1 MSHPS
6 PFGSVPPANRA
17 PLPGVDRI
25 VTVGSGKGGVGK
37 STVSVNLALALAAEG
52 LRVGLF
58 DADIYG
64 PNVPLMLG
72 MRRNTQERDRER
84 QVFVTAARAGA
95 ARANERYPSIE
106 RYGIRVFSI
115 GFLVPESVAL
125 MPDPVLLGR
134 MTIQI
139 VRDIEWG
146 ELDILLLDLPPGTGE
161 PNHSLIKM
169 LPIAGAVLVTTPQDI
184 ARLDGSKALHMFTQ
198 EGVRPL
204 GVVENMS
211 TFICPT
217 CGDEVE
223 IFHRSEV
230 ERPLQSLPLLGR
242 LPLDP
247 AISAAA
253 DTGRPVLISAPDS
266 AQARAFRDIAANLL
280 AQLDG
285 GGGSHGS

>member
-1 MSHPS
+1 MQRDM
-6 PFGSVPPANRA
+6 VPARSLDERT
-17 PLPGVDRI
+17 PLPGVARI

-37 STVSVNLALALAAEG
+37 STVSVNLALALAQTG

-72 MRRNTQERDRER
+72 IRRKTQDREAAGR
-84 QVFVTAARAGA
+84 HVFVTTMRAGSARAH
-95 ARANERYPSIE
+95 ERYPSIE

-115 GFLVPESVAL
+115 GFLIPEEMAA
-125 MPDPVLLGR
+125 MPDPRFLGQ
-134 MTIQI
+134 MTIQV

-146 ELDILLLDLPPGTGE
+146 ELDLLLLDLPPGTGE
-161 PNHSLIKM
+161 PNHTLIKT
-169 LPIAGAVLVTTPQDI
+169 LPLAGAVLVTTPQDI

-198 EGVRPL
+198 AQVPVL

-211 TFICPT
+211 TFICPS

-223 IFHRSEV
+223 IFHRSTV
-230 ERPLQSLPLLGR
+230 ERPVMDRPLLGR

-247 AISAAA
+247 AISSAA
-253 DTGRPVLISAPDS
+253 DTGRPLLLTAPDS
-266 AQARAFRDIAANLL
+266 AQARAFRGIAANLL
-280 AQLDG
+280 AQFGDPQ
-285 GGGSHGS
+285 